1 MLRGYTSPMV
11 AADDPA
17 AALTTALT
25 QFHGV
30 ASAYL
35 FGSVADGRAHRES
48 DVDVGILLDRQVY
61 PDRTDRFEARL
72 LLIGQLQAATGRDID
87 LVVLNDAP
95 PQLARH
101 IMTGGIRL
109 FAANPMLDH
118 AHLRTTLSRAADLEP
133 FLRRARA
140 VKLAAIAP

>member
-1 MLRGYTSPMV
+1 MV
-11 AADDPA
+11 AADA
-17 AALTTALT
+17 LTAALTTALE
-25 QFHGV
+25 QVHGV

-35 FGSVADGRAHRES
+35 FGSVAAGRAHRES
-48 DVDVGILLDRQVY
+48 DVDVAVLLERQVY
-61 PDRTDRFEARL
+61 PSRADRFEARL
-72 LLIGQLQAATGRDID
+72 RLIGQLQAATGRDID

-101 IMTGGIRL
+101 IMTGGTRL
-109 FAANPMLDH
+109 LAANPILDH